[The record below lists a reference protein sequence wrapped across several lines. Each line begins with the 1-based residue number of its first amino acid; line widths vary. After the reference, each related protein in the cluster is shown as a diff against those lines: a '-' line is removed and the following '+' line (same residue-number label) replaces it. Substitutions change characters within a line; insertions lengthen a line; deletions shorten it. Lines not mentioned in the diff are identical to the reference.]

1 MIYQIWKKEVH
12 IKHVKKF
19 IFKVPRVSDL
29 VTKHTDLDGPIV
41 SKKLLLHQNWLQLN
55 RKYVK
60 FIVRYS
66 PYPVLSTFL
75 YLDTFS
81 CIFL

>member
-41 SKKLLLHQNWLQLN
+41 SKKSLLRQNGLQL
-55 RKYVK
+55 KVHV
-60 FIVRYS
+60 F
-66 PYPVLSTFL
+66 
-75 YLDTFS
+75 
-81 CIFL
+81 